1 MEHTEQKLAWLA
13 RHWLFVDLPESDL
26 DDLVHLLSTFSAAQG
41 ERLFAQGAPV
51 DRVLAVV
58 EGQVEV
64 AAAGDHLVLG
74 TIGPGE
80 LLGEAALNERVSH
93 SGEATALAPVHGY
106 AIDVE
111 GFERMAG
118 AFHPSALRVL
128 RRLALHLCGCLR
140 DVTALPGDA
149 AQATARARPEVFE
162 ASVEPAPELLEF
174 FRVLPLFSEFTDDER
189 AGLLACMRQWSVPRG
204 RRLFVQGAA
213 ASSCYI
219 ATRGAVE
226 VEVVRDGQHHRLG
239 VLGPGRLIGEVALVD
254 RRPRT
259 ATCTVRDDAI
269 LLELPGA
276 AFDALYRDSSRIA
289 FKFIKAIN
297 HSQIVAQRSTDARR
311 VTMQLPGPRPATEMP
326 PEPADA
332 AVRAFDR
339 AALIAKIRDSVIGDG
354 VVMAGPFGPTRLVY
368 ADFTASGRS
377 LTFLED
383 LIQREVL
390 PLYANTHTES
400 SGTGWQTSRLREDA
414 RRIIRRAVRGGA
426 DDLVIFTGSGA
437 TAAIDKLT
445 RVLGLTLPEGLD
457 QRLGLRAQ
465 IPTDERP
472 VVFIGP
478 YEHHS
483 NELPWRYSIA
493 DVVTIDAD
501 ESGRIDLAYLER
513 RLVEYAARPLKIGSF
528 SAASNVTGIISDDL
542 AITALLHRYG
552 ALSFW
557 DYAAAGPYVQI
568 DMNPRV
574 AGIDPALTRKDAVF
588 LSPHKFIG
596 GPGTPG
602 VLVAKRALFA
612 GSRPTVPGGGTVGW
626 VSSDA
631 ARFLDD
637 LEHREEAGTPAIV
650 ESIRAGLVFQLKEA
664 VGTAEIHAREDAFAR
679 RAIASWSR
687 NENLWVLGNPALPR
701 LPIVSLAARRGGRL
715 VHWNFMVAILND
727 LFGIQARG
735 GCSCAGP
742 YALRLFAIDDER
754 ARAFEAV
761 VAQGYHGI
769 KPGWFRVSFNYFITD
784 IVADYIIEAV
794 HIAANEGH
802 KLMPWYRFDPTT
814 ALWTHAQ
821 REARP
826 LLSLDDLHYSA
837 GTLEF
842 TALRTTESEEALPGY
857 LARARAL
864 LARAEPGAHPPSS
877 GAPAWSPEF
886 EALRWFTL
894 PGELDT
900 QVPGLGL
907 PTRVV

>member
-13 RHWLFVDLPESDL
+13 RHWLFVDLAESDL
-26 DDLVHLLSTFSAAQG
+26 DDLVRLLSTFSAARG
-41 ERLFAQGAPV
+41 ERLFAEGAPI
-51 DRVLAVV
+51 DRVFALV
-58 EGQVEV
+58 EGTVEIAARAPGGELV
-64 AAAGDHLVLG
+64 VLGAAG
-74 TIGPGE
+74 PGD
-80 LLGEAALNERVSH
+80 LLGEAALNERSLR
-93 SGEATALAPVHGY
+93 SAEATALGPVRGFV
-106 AIDVE
+106 IDVDA
-111 GFERMAG
+111 FEAMARG
-118 AFHPSALRVL
+118 FHPSALKVL
-128 RRLALHLCGCLR
+128 RRLSLHLCGCLR
-140 DVTALPGDA
+140 DSTSALAASTALAG
-149 AQATARARPEVFE
+149 PEVFE
-162 ASVEPAPELLEF
+162 ASVEPAPEMLGF
-174 FRVLPLFSEFTDDER
+174 FRVLPLLREFTDAEL
-189 AGLLACMRQWSVPRG
+189 AELLTHMCQWSVPRG
-204 RRLFVQGAA
+204 RRLFAQGAA

-219 ATRGAVE
+219 AARGALE
-226 VEVVRDGQHHRLG
+226 VEVVREGQHHRLG
-239 VLGPGRLIGEVALVD
+239 VLGPGRLIGEAALVD

-259 ATCTVRDDAI
+259 ATCTVREDAI

-276 AFDALYRDSSRIA
+276 AFDALYRDGSRIA
-289 FKFIKAIN
+289 FKLIKAIN
-297 HSQIVAQRSTDARR
+297 HGQIVAQRGTDARR
-311 VTMQLPGPRPATEMP
+311 VAMQLPGPPPAQVSEAP
-326 PEPADA
+326 REPAEA

-339 AALIAKIRDSVIGDG
+339 AALIARIRDSVIGDG
-354 VVMAGPFGPTRLVY
+354 VVLEGPFGPTRLVY

-437 TAAIDKLT
+437 TGAIDKLT

-465 IPTDERP
+465 IPADERP

-501 ESGRIDLAYLER
+501 ESGRIDLADLAR
-513 RLVEYAARPLKIGSF
+513 RLVEFAVRPLKIGSF

-542 AITALLHRYG
+542 AITALLHRHG

-568 DMNPRV
+568 DMNPEV
-574 AGIDPALTRKDAVF
+574 AGVDPALTRKDAVF
-588 LSPHKFIG
+588 ISPHKFIG

-602 VLVAKRALFA
+602 VLVGKRALFA

-626 VSSDA
+626 VSSEA

-701 LPIVSLAARRGGRL
+701 LPIISLAVRRGDRL
-715 VHWNFMVAILND
+715 MHWNFMVAILND

-742 YALRLFAIDDER
+742 YALRLFAIDDTR

-794 HIAANEGH
+794 HIAADEGH
-802 KLMPWYRFDPTT
+802 KLMPWYRFDPMS
-814 ALWTHAQ
+814 ALWTHVD

-842 TALRTTESEEALPGY
+842 TALRTTEGEEALPGY

-864 LARAEPGAHPPSS
+864 LARVRPGEQPSSSGPSS
-877 GAPAWSPEF
+877 GPASWSPEF

-894 PGELDT
+894 PGEAAA
-900 QVPGLGL
+900 QVQ
-907 PTRVV
+907 

>member
-1 MEHTEQKLAWLA
+1 MESTERKLAWLA

-26 DDLVHLLSTFSAAQG
+26 DELSRLLSSFSAAPGQ
-41 ERLFAQGAPV
+41 RLFDQGAPV
-51 DRVLAVV
+51 DQVFAVV
-58 EGQVEV
+58 EGHVEV
-64 AAAGDHLVLG
+64 AARAPGDDRVVLG
-74 TIGPGE
+74 TAGPDD
-80 LLGEAALNERVSH
+80 LLGEAALNERVLRSA
-93 SGEATALAPVHGY
+93 EAIALEPVHGY
-106 AIDVE
+106 VIDVE
-111 GFERMAG
+111 DFARMVG
-118 AFHPSALRVL
+118 NFHPSALRVL
-128 RRLALHLCGCLR
+128 RRLALHLCGSLR
-140 DVTALPGDA
+140 DTTIAPGDA
-149 AQATARARPEVFE
+149 ALATAAAARPEVFE

-174 FRVLPLFSEFTDDER
+174 FRVLPLFSEFTDAEL
-189 AGLLACMRQWSVPRG
+189 AGLLSHMRQWSVPRG
-204 RRLFVQGAA
+204 RRLFVQGAP
-213 ASSCYI
+213 ASACYI
-219 ATRGAVE
+219 AASGAVE
-226 VEVVRDGQHHRLG
+226 VGVERDGQHHRLG

-259 ATCTVRDDAI
+259 ATCTVRDDATV
-269 LLELPGA
+269 LELPGA

-297 HSQIVAQRSTDARR
+297 HGQILAQRNTDARGVIR
-311 VTMQLPGPRPATEMP
+311 PLPGPP
-326 PEPADA
+326 PEPVEA

-354 VVMAGPFGPTRLVY
+354 VVMQGPFGPTRLVY

-414 RRIIRRAVRGGA
+414 RQIIRRAVRGGA

-437 TAAIDKLT
+437 TGAIDKLT

-465 IPTDERP
+465 IPEDERP

-493 DVVTIDAD
+493 DVITIDAD
-501 ESGRIDLAYLER
+501 ESGRIDLADLER
-513 RLVEYAARPLKIGSF
+513 RLVEFAARSRKIGSF

-542 AITALLHRYG
+542 AITALLHRHG

-568 DMNPRV
+568 DMNPQV
-574 AGIDPALTRKDAVF
+574 DGVDPALTRKDAVF

-626 VSSDA
+626 VSSEA

-687 NENLWVLGNPALPR
+687 NENLWVLGNPTLPR
-701 LPIVSLAARRGGRL
+701 LPIVSLAVRRGDRL
-715 VHWNFMVAILND
+715 MHWNFMVAILND

-742 YALRLFAIDDER
+742 YAMRLFAIDDTR

-802 KLMPWYRFDPTT
+802 KLMPWYRFDPTN
-814 ALWTHAQ
+814 ALWTHVE

-826 LLSLDDLHYSA
+826 LLSLDDLRYSA

-842 TALRTTESEEALPGY
+842 TALRTTEGEAALPGY

-864 LARAEPGAHPPSS
+864 LARAEPGAHPASS

-894 PGELDT
+894 PGEVDT
-900 QVPGLGL
+900 P
-907 PTRVV
+907 